1 METFFIG
8 HALFLMFKLLNPE
21 NYYLETLEF
30 QNKTSINMDTY
41 LDTTS
46 IVTIVLI
53 YVNVNIF
60 I

>member
-1 METFFIG
+1 
-8 HALFLMFKLLNPE
+8 MFKLLNPE